1 MTRREWCGIAIAGAS
16 FSGPRIAGA
25 VRLSVKVGT
34 DGTVREVAVLGGIP
48 LLYASAEQTVRNWRF
63 APGLV
68 KGKAAA
74 MTTPVTIS
82 IRAWG
87 ATSRLEQQILPDYPE
102 GAPAGV
108 VQVRAAVGPDGRVN
122 APEAFA
128 GPDILRRVS
137 LDAVRQWRFTSSA
150 LKTRPMQAGIV
161 FQNAL
166 GRQIYRVGSAIP
178 GAPPFPL
185 PEDGDMLPRPSAV
198 ISE

>member
-1 MTRREWCGIAIAGAS
+1 MALGGAS
-16 FSGPRIAGA
+16 LSGPRIVGA

-48 LLYASAEQTVRNWRF
+48 LLYAGAEQAVRNWRF
-63 APGLV
+63 TPGLV
-68 KGKAAA
+68 NGKAAE
-74 MTTPVTIS
+74 MTVPVTIS

-108 VQVRAAVGPDGRVN
+108 VQVRAVVGPDGRVS

-128 GPDILRRVS
+128 GPEILRRVS

-150 LKTRPMQAGIV
+150 LKRRPMEAGIV

-166 GRQIYRVGSAIP
+166 GRQIYMVGSAIP

-185 PEDGDMLPRPSAV
+185 PENGDVLPRPIALFA
-198 ISE
+198 E